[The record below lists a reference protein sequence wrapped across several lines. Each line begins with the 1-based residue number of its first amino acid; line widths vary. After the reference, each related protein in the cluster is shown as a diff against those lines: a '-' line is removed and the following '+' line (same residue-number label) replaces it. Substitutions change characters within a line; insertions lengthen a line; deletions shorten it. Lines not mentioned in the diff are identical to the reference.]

1 MDTINTKAEMFR
13 DELIKLVNG
22 NGLPA
27 ALTYY
32 IMKDVFQ
39 DLQKYYNTLVIKQ
52 KNTEKQE
59 Q

>member
-22 NGLPA
+22 NSLPA

-32 IMKDVFQ
+32 IIKDVFQ
-39 DLQKYYNTLVIKQ
+39 DLQKYYNTLIIKQ
-52 KNTEKQE
+52 KNIEEQKQ
-59 Q
+59 

>member
-1 MDTINTKAEMFR
+1 MDTINTKSEVFR
-13 DELIKLVNG
+13 DGLIKLVNE

-39 DLQKYYNTLVIKQ
+39 DLQKYYNTLIIKQ
-52 KNTEKQE
+52 KDTEKQE